1 MIQAVAALCK
11 PLKYKGQVARCA
23 LEKSACSSYCQS
35 ALAPKQHEEQT
46 SVAFSWLNPIQ
57 VENNLYDWEGLHH

>member
-11 PLKYKGQVARCA
+11 PLRKYKGQVARCA

-35 ALAPKQHEEQT
+35 ALAPKQHQEQT
-46 SVAFSWLNPIQ
+46 SVAFS
-57 VENNLYDWEGLHH
+57 